1 LKVKFKEFERKFN
14 ERVISHYNRLEASN
28 QDISEH
34 QKVDHGFLKK
44 YIHRSDYVLEV
55 GCGTGNY
62 TFDTAKLARKVD
74 GIDIVN
80 KFVQALKK
88 YSIQK
93 NVSNVKIYNK
103 NIYDVNYS
111 NQYDRVLFSRSLS
124 NLCNPIKGLRKAR
137 RSIKSDGSVI
147 VIESENYPSPAGESF
162 PTFWDIALTVA
173 KEIDIQ
179 SLDIL
184 NKLNFPLIVSRE
196 WIKELAS
203 LSQMTLLRQNKIGS
217 FYAIPL
223 EDELEI
229 FVTEL
234 GKG

>member
-1 LKVKFKEFERKFN
+1 MKVKFTEFERKFN

-93 NVSNVKIYNK
+93 NVSNVK
-103 NIYDVNYS
+103 
-111 NQYDRVLFSRSLS
+111 
-124 NLCNPIKGLRKAR
+124 PI
-137 RSIKSDGSVI
+137 
-147 VIESENYPSPAGESF
+147 
-162 PTFWDIALTVA
+162 
-173 KEIDIQ
+173 
-179 SLDIL
+179 
-184 NKLNFPLIVSRE
+184 
-196 WIKELAS
+196 
-203 LSQMTLLRQNKIGS
+203 SQ
-217 FYAIPL
+217 
-223 EDELEI
+223 
-229 FVTEL
+229 
-234 GKG
+234 